1 MKSKE
6 LDQFYTKP
14 DIAKDC
20 YDKVIDFLNKR
31 NIALTTWLEPSAG
44 CGAFYSLL
52 SGDKLGIDLD
62 PKLEGIICHDFLT
75 YPLKKYDYL
84 TIGNPPFGKNS
95 SLAVKFFNKCADHSL
110 LIAFIVPKTFKK
122 HSIKNKLNKNFHLE
136 YEYDLPDYSFA
147 FNDKDYNVPSVLQ
160 IWLKSDI
167 VRNKTELLKT
177 HTDFVF
183 TNKENADFAIQR
195 VGMAAGKVKENFIGY
210 ACASHYFIKA
220 INNKDIVLSI
230 FNKIDYNSV
239 KYNTAGNPSISKN
252 ELIELYQLQKNN
264 LSNL

>member
-14 DIAKDC
+14 NIAKDC
-20 YDKVIDFLNKR
+20 YEKVIAFLNKR
-31 NIALTTWLEPSAG
+31 NIVLTTWLEPSAG

-52 SGDKLGIDLD
+52 SGNKLGIDLD
-62 PKLEGIICHDFLT
+62 PKLDDIICHDFLT
-75 YPLKKYDYL
+75 YHLEKDNYL

-95 SLAVKFFNKCADHSL
+95 SLAVKFFNKCAEHSL

-122 HSIKNKLNKNFHLE
+122 HSIQNKLNKSFHLE
-136 YEYDLPDYSFA
+136 YEYDLPDYSFE

-160 IWLKSDI
+160 IWLKSDTL
-167 VRNKTELLKT
+167 RNKATLLKT

-183 TNKENADFAIQR
+183 TNKSNADFAIQR
-195 VGMAAGKVKENFIGY
+195 VGMAAGKVKENFIDY
-210 ACASHYFIKA
+210 AEASHYFIKA
-220 INNKDIVLSI
+220 HYDKNLVLSL
-230 FNKIDYNSV
+230 FKKIDYNTV

-252 ELIELYQLQKNN
+252 ELIELYQLEKNKVSH
-264 LSNL
+264 L